1 MVSRVPGCEWAVK
14 QHGHKNSLDFLYV
27 ANWAGGAGDKASPT
41 SLPFS
46 LMTALRSQ
54 CHCSSHISS
63 LLPDLERKNDNK
75 NMFFFS
81 HIMVQDFSVFFWRS
95 VA

>member
-1 MVSRVPGCEWAVK
+1 MRVPGCEWAIE
-14 QHGHKNSLDFLYV
+14 QHEHKHPLSFV
-27 ANWAGGAGDKASPT
+27 ANGAGDQASPSIM
-41 SLPFS
+41 SLS
-46 LMTALRSQ
+46 LVTALRSQ
-54 CHCSSHISS
+54 GHCNSHISS